1 MKRILCGAVCL
12 LLCGCGGRQPD
23 APPAA
28 VAASVQTEAD
38 RRAEAVRAEAAR
50 WAALYA
56 DEPAAVRALLAHDR
70 ICRNCSYQA
79 DAPERHSA
87 YGAMLCGE
95 AVCDGYAAA
104 FAAMMQAADIP
115 VRTVTGTARTD
126 GQEIPHAWN
135 LAELDGHWYHI
146 DCTWDDGDPPAHTF
160 FLCTDAMMQETHSW
174 DASAYPSAAG
184 GTMRYETVAAEML
197 QNQKTR
203 CRTGAF

>member
-28 VAASVQTEAD
+28 AAASVQTEAD

-50 WAALYA
+50 WAALYT

-95 AVCDGYAAA
+95 AVCD
-104 FAAMMQAADIP
+104 
-115 VRTVTGTARTD
+115 
-126 GQEIPHAWN
+126 
-135 LAELDGHWYHI
+135 
-146 DCTWDDGDPPAHTF
+146 
-160 FLCTDAMMQETHSW
+160 
-174 DASAYPSAAG
+174 
-184 GTMRYETVAAEML
+184 
-197 QNQKTR
+197 
-203 CRTGAF
+203 